1 MERLKVYK
9 TSILILLFYF
19 SFKFSEFVV
28 VIGITD
34 KYCKEFIK
42 VFLNNLKS
50 VSSDSFFGITTMSQ
64 PFCILCVLINKLLNL
79 LLIKFLLCAL
89 PTDLETDSPN
99 LVMPNVLDLTDTSI
113 SGLLNHFPKL

>member
-19 SFKFSEFVV
+19 SFKSSEFVV

-79 LLIKFLLCAL
+79 LLIKFLLCEL

-99 LVMPNVLDLTDTSI
+99 LVIPNVLDLTDTSI
-113 SGLLNHFPKL
+113 SGLLNQFPKL

>member
-19 SFKFSEFVV
+19 SFKFSEFAV

>member
-64 PFCILCVLINKLLNL
+64 PFRILCVLINKLLNL

>member
-64 PFCILCVLINKLLNL
+64 TFCILCVLINKLLNL